1 MRQSRLLGRTEL
13 VSGNINTFAAR
24 PEADSPAVARRPPPL
39 ALLAAATAIGFCA
52 LHMVVPTLPI
62 LARVFDRGPAE
73 VQLVL
78 TLYFLGIAV
87 GQLVYGPVSDRFGRR
102 PVLLAGLCLFLAGTA
117 LCGFAPSLPV
127 LIAGR
132 VAQAVGACSGLVLGR
147 AIIRDVYDRDASAR
161 GIAIVMMAM
170 TLVPAVSPAMGAY
183 VSLWFGWRA
192 MFALH
197 AVFGVGV
204 LAWTLARLAE
214 THTGKVPLNVLEI
227 GRSYRTLL
235 RSRAVMCFALCTAST
250 SASWF
255 TFIASTPYL
264 LSETLHQPP
273 STYGV
278 MIVFP
283 MAAYILGNAAAARFA
298 RRVGANAM
306 IVLGVGLSLASG
318 LAMAAWC
325 VSPGLS
331 VWTLFVPMAASSM
344 GNGLSQPSAMA
355 SGLSVYP
362 KIAGTASGFIGF
374 LQMAASALG
383 TMVVAIL
390 PHEGPSAMVAVVV
403 TTQIVA
409 MVLGAVAMRLPSGL
423 LSPTLA
429 AD

>member
-1 MRQSRLLGRTEL
+1 M
-13 VSGNINTFAAR
+13 VSSNVDSVAAERSEIDR
-24 PEADSPAVARRPPPL
+24 PAAVRPPPL

-78 TLYFLGIAV
+78 TLYFLGIAA
-87 GQLVYGPVSDRFGRR
+87 GQLIYGPVSDRFGRR

-132 VAQAVGACSGLVLGR
+132 IAQALGACSGLVLGR

-170 TLVPAVSPAMGAY
+170 TLVPAVSPAIGAY
-183 VSLWFGWRA
+183 VAQWFGWRA

-197 AVFGVGV
+197 ALFGIGV
-204 LAWTLARLAE
+204 LAWTRARLAE
-214 THTGKVPLNVLEI
+214 TLPGKVPLNLPEI

-235 RSRAVMCFALCTAST
+235 GSLAVMCFALCTAFT

-255 TFIASTPYL
+255 TFIASAPYL

-283 MAAYILGNAAAARFA
+283 MAAYIFGNALAARFA
-298 RRVGANAM
+298 RRMGSNAM
-306 IVLGVGLSLASG
+306 ILLGVGVSLASG
-318 LAMAAWC
+318 LAMGAWC
-325 VSPGLS
+325 IYPGLS

-362 KIAGTASGFIGF
+362 QIAGTASGFIGF
-374 LQMAASALG
+374 L
-383 TMVVAIL
+383 
-390 PHEGPSAMVAVVV
+390 
-403 TTQIVA
+403 
-409 MVLGAVAMRLPSGL
+409 
-423 LSPTLA
+423 
-429 AD
+429 